1 MQFPRP
7 RLRNSISSLAN
18 TWPKRWGPSMSI
30 LVVGSVAFDTLK
42 TPFGERQKVLGGAAT
57 YFALSASFFTQVRV
71 VGVVGDDFT
80 AEHEAV
86 LTARGIDTRGIEH
99 AH

>member
-1 MQFPRP
+1 
-7 RLRNSISSLAN
+7 
-18 TWPKRWGPSMSI
+18 MSI

-42 TPFGERQKVLGGAAT
+42 TPRGQGSILGGAAT
-57 YFALSASFFTQVRV
+57 YFSLSASFFTEVRV

-86 LTARGIDTRGIEH
+86 LKRRGIDTGGIEH
-99 AH
+99 APARPSTGGESTAKTSTKPRPNSPT